1 LITRVFLVC
10 TLLLL
15 LSGPARAEIALEL
28 TGKATEGGLLIGKTD
43 PGASVTLDGKAVRTS
58 EDGHFLLGFGRDET
72 GSKQLQIALMG
83 QVIRRDIAI
92 AERAFKTER
101 VDGLPERKV
110 TPDPKALERIRQES
124 AEMAA
129 VKASS
134 TAKPLFLSGFLW
146 PARGRISGIYGSQ
159 RILNGK
165 PRRPHYGTDVAAP
178 VGTPVHAIADGKVVY
193 VHDGMFF
200 NGKTV
205 LIDHGL
211 GLRSVYIH
219 LSETLILQGSMVRA
233 GERIGAVG
241 QTGRATGPHLHFAL
255 TLDETPIDA
264 ELLLGPMPE

>member
-1 LITRVFLVC
+1 MRGLFVFALLI
-10 TLLLL
+10 LLT
-15 LSGPARAEIALEL
+15 GPVRAEIALEL
-28 TGKATEGGLLIGKTD
+28 TGRAAEGGLLIGKTE
-43 PGASVTLDGKAVRTS
+43 PGASVTLDGQAVRTS

-72 GSKQLQIALMG
+72 GSKHLQIALGG

-92 AERAFKTER
+92 AERTFKIER

-110 TPDPKALERIRQES
+110 TPDPKALERIRKEA

-129 VKASS
+129 AKHSS
-134 TAKPLFLSGFLW
+134 TATPLFLSGFSW
-146 PARGRISGIYGSQ
+146 PARGRVSGVYGSQ
-159 RILNGK
+159 RILNGQ
-165 PRRPHYGTDVAAP
+165 PRRPHFGTDVAAP
-178 VGTPVHAIADGKVVY
+178 VGSPVHAIADGRVVF

-219 LSETLILQGSMVRA
+219 LSETTIQQESMVRA
-233 GERIGAVG
+233 GDMIGAVG

-255 TLDETPIDA
+255 TLDETQIDP
-264 ELLLGPMPE
+264 ELVLGPMPE